1 VITTLAAL
9 VLALASQ
16 EAAVPARPAAGDVVV
31 AEIDGIIHPIAA
43 EFLDDVLAEADATG
57 ARLTVLVL
65 RTPGG
70 LVDATRGMVDRMI
83 RARAPVVVFV
93 GPSGA
98 RAASAGFLL
107 ALAAD
112 VTAMAPGTHI
122 GAAHPVASS
131 GQDIGE
137 TMRQKAAE
145 DVAAFARTL
154 AQARGRNVA
163 LSAAAVI
170 ESRAFTEREA
180 LEAAPPL
187 IDLIAADVP
196 ALLAQLEGRTIH
208 RFDGRAE
215 RLHTAGAA
223 VRTVRPTRRQQFLG
237 ALAHPQIATL
247 LISLGILGLTV
258 ELWTPG
264 AIAPGVVGV
273 VALLL
278 GFFGLQVL
286 SVSVTGLLLIAV
298 GVALLLLELKVP
310 SIGALGVGGTI
321 SLVLGVVMTATSVP
335 GLTVSLP
342 PLIAVALVTA
352 AAFLF
357 LGRLAL
363 RAQRQPPATGM
374 QTLVGT
380 RARTLTPLGAGRPGQ
395 AALRGEIWRV
405 VATTPVDAGRDVRVT
420 GVDGLT
426 LTVEPVEPDGG
437 QGGR

>member
-1 VITTLAAL
+1 
-9 VLALASQ
+9 
-16 EAAVPARPAAGDVVV
+16 VVV
-31 AEIDGIIHPIAA
+31 
-43 EFLDDVLAEADATG
+43 L
-57 ARLTVLVL
+57 
-65 RTPGG
+65 
-70 LVDATRGMVDRMI
+70 
-83 RARAPVVVFV
+83 V

-163 LSAAAVI
+163 LAAAAVI

-180 LEAAPPL
+180 LEASPPL
-187 IDLIAADVP
+187 VDLIAADVP
-196 ALLAQLEGRTIH
+196 ALLAQLDGRSIR
-208 RFDGRAE
+208 RFDGRVE
-215 RLHTAGAA
+215 RLRTAGAT
-223 VRTVRPTRRQQFLG
+223 VRTVTPSRRQQFLG

-310 SIGALGVGGTI
+310 SVGALGVGGTI

-335 GLTVSLP
+335 GLSV
-342 PLIAVALVTA
+342 PLAPIVALA
-352 AAFLF
+352 LALAGAFLF

-363 RAQRQPPATGM
+363 RAQRQPAATGVH
-374 QTLVGT
+374 TLVGT
-380 RARTLTPLGAGRPGQ
+380 RARTLTPVGAGHPGQ

-405 VATTPVDAGRDVRVT
+405 VSTAPVDAGRDVRVT
-420 GVDGLT
+420 AVDGLT
-426 LTVEPVEPDGG
+426 LTVEPAEPDGG